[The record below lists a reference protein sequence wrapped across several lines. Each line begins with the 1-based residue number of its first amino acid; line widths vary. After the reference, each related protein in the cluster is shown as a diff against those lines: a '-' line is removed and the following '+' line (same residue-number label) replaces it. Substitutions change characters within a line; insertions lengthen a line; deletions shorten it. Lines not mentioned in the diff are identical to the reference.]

1 MTELPQN
8 VHDLLARLSENSR
21 NELDLVRELGEA
33 IRRADDQLLKEVRS
47 VSMLHEIR
55 RDAIVSELQQLATR
69 LCALPA
75 HGVLREPLP
84 AIAQAQADGEE
95 EPMTVEPPANG
106 GAGDWREAAQRI
118 DAELQQYFAGEGPR
132 H

>member
-75 HGVLREPLP
+75 HGVLSEPLP
-84 AIAQAQADGEE
+84 AIAQAQADEEE